1 MRPLLARRA
10 AAAVVLPFLL
20 VLGRSASA
28 DELPLVQVTKTAT
41 CGCCALWVEHIED
54 AGFSVAVR
62 DVSQEALAD
71 FKRRVGIA
79 ARHRSCHTARVGDY
93 VIEGHVAAREIVR
106 LLAERP
112 DALGLAVPG
121 MPLGSPGM
129 DFGERRHRY
138 ATLIL
143 SRDGGEQVFALHEE

>member
-1 MRPLLARRA
+1 MRPLFARRA
-10 AAAVVLPFLL
+10 AAALMLPFLL

-54 AGFSVAVR
+54 AGFRVAVR
-62 DVSQEALAD
+62 DVSQEAMAD
-71 FKRRVGIA
+71 FKRSVGIA
-79 ARHRSCHTARVGDY
+79 ARQRSCHTARVGGY

-129 DFGERRHRY
+129 EFGERRHRY
-138 ATLIL
+138 ATLL
-143 SRDGGEQVFALHEE
+143 VTRDGDERIFALHE